1 MEMRKPDDAADLAGL
16 LSRDPGVA
24 WAQPVQTF
32 HAMAAMAAMAG
43 EDPLYPLQPVAR
55 LWHLSELHN
64 AALGRGVR
72 VAVVDSGV
80 ESAHPDLI
88 GQVEREEN
96 FVDGKAYVPELHGT
110 AVAGI
115 IAARAGNGIGIA
127 GVAPGA
133 RLLAL
138 RGCWQQASGAT
149 ACDSFS
155 LAKALQAAIVQGA
168 DVINL
173 SLAGPDDR
181 LLRELLDRA
190 LARGIKLVGAVD
202 LRLPGGGFPALHP
215 GVLAIADAAP
225 ENAPAAHILL
235 APGRDVPSTLP
246 GARWGFVSGASFAA
260 AEVSGLV
267 ALIAEL
273 QPGLAPRTIQQALS
287 PARGAGAVEV
297 VDACAA
303 FARLAAACPCSC
315 VASRVGA
322 NGDR

>member
-1 MEMRKPDDAADLAGL
+1 MRCLLNLILVLALADCASPEAGLAEQDAQPGRILVTLKLPAPHFRPDANYAARYGDEGMTARRRTATRLARPHGPGRSRAWPMPVLGLHCFVMEMRKPDDAADLAGL

-96 FVDGKAYVPELHGT
+96 FVDGKAYVPEMHGT

-173 SLAGPDDR
+173 SLAGPDA
-181 LLRELLDRA
+181 RA
-190 LARGIKLVGAVD
+190 RHQAGRGRRSQAAWR
-202 LRLPGGGFPALHP
+202 RLPR
-215 GVLAIADAAP
+215 LA
-225 ENAPAAHILL
+225 
-235 APGRDVPSTLP
+235 SWC
-246 GARWGFVSGASFAA
+246 ARHRG
-260 AEVSGLV
+260 
-267 ALIAEL
+267 
-273 QPGLAPRTIQQALS
+273 
-287 PARGAGAVEV
+287 RGA
-297 VDACAA
+297 
-303 FARLAAACPCSC
+303 
-315 VASRVGA
+315 
-322 NGDR
+322 